1 MGHQSLHECN
11 YGNSMHHAMGKD
23 GDPQNAAR
31 VQLWKA
37 NAAYRARSTKI
48 NLISEKRGTSPIAT
62 RMQQWHFSKERSQ
75 DHGARR
81 ARAARKSA
89 DQADCHLNHRKDLTG
104 EHWRQAC
111 TLCPMMPRGS
121 SSGLRLSAGSLVELN
136 ALF

>member
-11 YGNSMHHAMGKD
+11 DGNSMHHAMGKD

-31 VQLWKA
+31 VQLWKQTQSIEHEA
-37 NAAYRARSTKI
+37 QQSF
-48 NLISEKRGTSPIAT
+48 NLISEKCWTSPFAT
-62 RMQQWHFSKERSQ
+62 LMQQWHFSKERSQ
-75 DHGARR
+75 DHGAR
-81 ARAARKSA
+81 RAARKSA

-121 SSGLRLSAGSLVELN
+121 SSGLRLSAGSLVELK